1 MQIFFC
7 NIKKIYYVCTI
18 KNHKNETTM
27 LTAELDTPKLRS
39 QVIDRV
45 QRLDSQSLTKLLFII
60 DNHQYENFLEE
71 DDDDVVIDLDFP
83 TPQTPE
89 EARKEIEEIEEEIR
103 QGKFVTLE
111 EGMAMIDKMIKEYE
125 TRLVG

>member
-1 MQIFFC
+1 
-7 NIKKIYYVCTI
+7 
-18 KNHKNETTM
+18 M
-27 LTAELDTPKLRS
+27 LTAELDTPKLRK

-45 QRLDSQSLTKLLFII
+45 QTLDSRSLTKLLFII
-60 DNHQYENFLEE
+60 DNKQFIEDED

-103 QGKFVTLE
+103 QGKFVTHE

>member
-1 MQIFFC
+1 
-7 NIKKIYYVCTI
+7 
-18 KNHKNETTM
+18 M
-27 LTAELDTPKLRS
+27 LTAELETPKLRK

-45 QRLDSQSLTKLLFII
+45 QTLDSRSLTKLLFII
-60 DNHQYENFLEE
+60 DNNRYDNYVDEE

-103 QGKFVTLE
+103 QGKVVTHE

-125 TRLVG
+125 ARLVG

>member
-1 MQIFFC
+1 MQIIFFKHFC
-7 NIKKIYYVCTI
+7 NLHFLDYICII
-18 KNHKNETTM
+18 KNKNATTM
-27 LTAELDTPKLRS
+27 LTAELDTPKLRK
-39 QVIDRV
+39 QVI
-45 QRLDSQSLTKLLFII
+45 
-60 DNHQYENFLEE
+60 
-71 DDDDVVIDLDFP
+71 DDDDVVINLDFP

-103 QGKFVTLE
+103 QGKFVTHE

>member
-1 MQIFFC
+1 
-7 NIKKIYYVCTI
+7 
-18 KNHKNETTM
+18 M

>member
-1 MQIFFC
+1 MP
-7 NIKKIYYVCTI
+7 
-18 KNHKNETTM
+18 
-27 LTAELDTPKLRS
+27 TAELDTPKLRK

-45 QRLDSQSLTKLLFII
+45 QTLDARSLTKLLCII
-60 DNHQYENFLEE
+60 DNNQYDNYIEEEE
-71 DDDDVVIDLDFP
+71 DDDVFIDLDFP

-103 QGKFVTLE
+103 QGKFVTHE

-125 TRLVG
+125 ARLVG

>member
-1 MQIFFC
+1 
-7 NIKKIYYVCTI
+7 
-18 KNHKNETTM
+18 M
-27 LTAELDTPKLRS
+27 LTAELDTPKLRK

-45 QRLDSQSLTKLLFII
+45 QTLDSRSLTKLLFFI
-60 DNHQYENFLEE
+60 DNNNFIED

-103 QGKFVTLE
+103 QGKYLTLDE
-111 EGMAMIDKMIKEYE
+111 FIAHTNKKLSEYE
-125 TRLVG
+125 NHLI

>member
-1 MQIFFC
+1 
-7 NIKKIYYVCTI
+7 
-18 KNHKNETTM
+18 M
-27 LTAELDTPKLRS
+27 LTAELDTPKLRK

-45 QRLDSQSLTKLLFII
+45 QTLDSRSLTKLLFFI
-60 DNHQYENFLEE
+60 DNNNFIED

-103 QGKFVTLE
+103 QGKYCTHE
-111 EGMAMIDKMIKEYE
+111 EGMAMIDKMIEGYE
-125 TRLVG
+125 ARLVG

>member
-1 MQIFFC
+1 
-7 NIKKIYYVCTI
+7 
-18 KNHKNETTM
+18 M

-60 DNHQYENFLEE
+60 DNHQYENFLDD

-89 EARKEIEEIEEEIR
+89 EASREMDEIEEEFK
-103 QGKFVTLE
+103 QGLFYTE
-111 EGMAMIDKMIKEYE
+111 EESKARIDKLFKKYE
-125 TRLVG
+125 NLYV